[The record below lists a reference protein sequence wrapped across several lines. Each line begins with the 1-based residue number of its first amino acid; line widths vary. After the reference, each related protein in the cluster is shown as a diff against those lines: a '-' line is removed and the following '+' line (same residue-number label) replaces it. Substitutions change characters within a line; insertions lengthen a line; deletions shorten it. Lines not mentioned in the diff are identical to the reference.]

1 MPSLPARALMAY
13 SRAVIKRT
21 DLTKAQLTPHLRRT
35 MNHSPL
41 PALLPAGT
49 RVASFAATGS
59 LGNVLL
65 QGDWLQRKSARRA
78 LLYLH
83 GGGYIAGVTRTYHSV
98 CGKLAKELDADV
110 YLPDYRLAPE
120 HPFPAA
126 VDDALVAYELVLSHG
141 WSPEQVMV
149 AGDSAGGGLALA
161 LLLRLRDEGK
171 PLPASAAVFSPFADM
186 TATARSHSY
195 NDSSDAMLSEHML
208 SVAED
213 IYVRDADDLR
223 HPYASPVYGDF
234 SGLPPLLVTVS
245 ENECLR
251 DDAHEVVARAR
262 AAGVPV
268 QFLSRPDLLHVWPI
282 FWPVLPEAR
291 EDIARVIAFLQMHT
305 QLRIGVVPQTA

>member
-13 SRAVIKRT
+13 SRAVIKRN

-35 MNHSPL
+35 MNNSPL

-49 RVASFAATGS
+49 RVKTFTATGAM
-59 LGNVLL
+59 GNELL
-65 QGDWLQRKSARRA
+65 RGDWLQRKSAKRA

-83 GGGYIAGVTRTYHSV
+83 GGGYIAGITRTYHSV

-126 VDDALVAYELVLSHG
+126 VEDALIAYELVLSHG
-141 WSPEQVMV
+141 WAPEQVMV
-149 AGDSAGGGLALA
+149 AGDSAGGGLTLA
-161 LLLRLRDEGK
+161 LLLKLRDEGR
-171 PLPASAAVFSPFADM
+171 PLPACAVVFSPFADM

-195 NDSSDAMLSEHML
+195 NNSSDAMLSEHML

-213 IYVRDADDLR
+213 LYVRSAENLR

-234 SGLPPLLVTVS
+234 SGLPPLMVTVS

-251 DDAHEVVARAR
+251 DDAHEVVARAKK
-262 AAGVPV
+262 AGVPV
-268 QFLSRPDLLHVWPI
+268 TLLSRPDLLHVWPI

-291 EDIARVIAFLQMHT
+291 EDMVEVANFLRRST
-305 QLRIGVVPQTA
+305 ALRIGVVPQTA

>member
-13 SRAVIKRT
+13 SRAVIKRN
-21 DLTKAQLTPHLRRT
+21 DLSKAQLTPHLRRT
-35 MNHSPL
+35 MNNSPL

-49 RVASFAATGS
+49 RVATFTATGPM
-59 LGNVLL
+59 GNERLR
-65 QGDWLQRKSARRA
+65 GDWLQRKSAKRA

-83 GGGYIAGVTRTYHSV
+83 GGGYIAGITKTYHSV

-126 VDDALVAYELVLSHG
+126 VEDALIAYELVLAHG
-141 WSPEQVMV
+141 WAPEQVMV
-149 AGDSAGGGLALA
+149 AGDSAGGGLTLA
-161 LLLRLRDEGK
+161 LLLKLRDEGK
-171 PLPASAAVFSPFADM
+171 PLPACAVVFSPFADM

-195 NDSSDAMLSEHML
+195 NNGSDAMLSEHML

-213 IYVRDADDLR
+213 LYVRNAEDLR

-234 SGLPPLLVTVS
+234 NGLPPLMVTVS

-251 DDAHEVVARAR
+251 DDAHKVVARAKK
-262 AAGVPV
+262 AGVPV
-268 QFLSRPDLLHVWPI
+268 TLLSRPDLLHVWPI

-291 EDIARVIAFLQMHT
+291 EDLAQVAGFLRRST
-305 QLRIGVVPQTA
+305 AVRIGVVPGAI